1 MKALVLRGAIRRVL
15 TAELG
20 SPEEY
25 AHQYIA
31 FDMMLLSY
39 LLMLLVLMAALFE
52 KHHLPA
58 SSGAIIIGAII
69 GAFFRLARV
78 RDSDMLMHASFITF
92 DEELFLYMLLPPII
106 FEAGFSLSKRHFFG
120 NLETILLFAVV
131 GTLASTFVIGQTI
144 YAVGGAGAFVS
155 EDGFVDAL
163 DF

>member
-1 MKALVLRGAIRRVL
+1 MKAFVVRAAVRRIM

-39 LLMLLVLMAALFE
+39 LLMLLVVMAALFE

-120 NLETILLFAVV
+120 NVQYRRSKSGYYFRWADYLCHDKRQHVCRRLTERSGCL
-131 GTLASTFVIGQTI
+131 
-144 YAVGGAGAFVS
+144 
-155 EDGFVDAL
+155 
-163 DF
+163 